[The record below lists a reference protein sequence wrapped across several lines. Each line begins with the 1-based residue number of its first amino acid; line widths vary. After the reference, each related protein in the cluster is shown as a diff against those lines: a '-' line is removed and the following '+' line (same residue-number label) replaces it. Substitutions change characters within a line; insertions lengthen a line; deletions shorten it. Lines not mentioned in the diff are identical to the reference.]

1 VTDLETT
8 TIPRRSEGGLRDH
21 VGPGSERVVVI
32 TGATGKLGPTV
43 AAAFAEAGDRVAVL
57 ARDGAEVDALAAS
70 LPGGPGRHLG
80 FTADLLSA
88 DDAIGAARAVR
99 ERLGPPAVL
108 LHLAGGYAGGS
119 GIADTDPAQLQDLI
133 DVNVWTT
140 FFAIRA
146 FIADI
151 RAAQDGRIITVSSVA
166 GFMQTGTYSAA
177 KAWATTFTASLAG
190 ELAGT
195 GVTATALCPGFVR
208 TEFHQRMGLRGQA
221 APSWAWLDADR
232 LVADCL
238 RDVARG
244 RAVSIPS
251 LRYRAATAA
260 LRHLPLRLNQ
270 AIGRRGRRSR

>member
-151 RAAQDGRIITVSSVA
+151 RAAQDGRIITVSAPLTATPPAGVAAYVATKAAVESMTLSVA
-166 GFMQTGTYSAA
+166 
-177 KAWATTFTASLAG
+177 K
-190 ELAGT
+190 ELADT
-195 GVTATALCPGFVR
+195 SATANVIQVR
-208 TEFHQRMGLRGQA
+208 TIGDA
-221 APSWAWLDADR
+221 KPSHTRPAEIA
-232 LVADCL
+232 
-238 RDVARG
+238 
-244 RAVSIPS
+244 
-251 LRYRAATAA
+251 AA
-260 LRHLPLRLNQ
+260 LLWLASPAAGAVNGQRIPLV
-270 AIGRRGRRSR
+270 GRG